1 MSVQTAPPAPPDS
14 DAQVPT
20 TPEAQSHRG
29 PFVLAVL
36 VVFALAGALLKG
48 TGTIRLARSDL
59 TGFQNWLN
67 DISDKLENARSSSS
81 ILAGLDKI
89 SDAMENVAVFC
100 QDLISHPAL
109 PRPVPEIGWLGVL
122 AIAVWI
128 AYAMAGTKMAVLTGA
143 SFALFGMLGYWTESM
158 ETLIVTFMAVAIC
171 LVIGIPIGIWM
182 GRSQRASSI
191 ITPVLDLL
199 QTFPSFVYLLPIT
212 LFFSIGVAAA
222 VIVTLIYALPPVI
235 RISAHGIRSVSSET
249 IEAMESLG
257 TSRGQMLRKVQ
268 LPMAKRTII
277 VGVNQTIMAA
287 LSMATIAAFVDGP
300 GLGKPVI
307 KALESLDVGRAATA
321 GLCIVIMAIMLD
333 RVTTAASI
341 RSEAIPS
348 DRGRRVRWIV
358 LGGGAVVAIVCTVLS
373 RQYLNLANFPE
384 DPDLGTPFGK
394 AADSVSTWFSDNATT
409 VTNGLK
415 DAVTYGLLNPLQSL
429 LSQSPW
435 WLVVAMLLAVSLLIG
450 GLRSLLTSIVCVGII
465 LGVGLWQDSMV
476 TLTMTLVATI
486 LTMVLAL
493 VFGVWMAQSRA
504 VDLTIRPIL
513 DAAQVVP
520 PFVYLVPA
528 LALFGATRF
537 TAIVAAIVYAAPVA
551 IKLVCD
557 AIRDVSPTVIE
568 AARSAGSSRWQII
581 TKVQL
586 PMARKGIALATNQG
600 MLYVFAMVVIGG
612 LVGAGALG
620 YLVVAGFS
628 QVELYGKGLAAGI
641 AIVALAIMLDRMAQG
656 MSARR
661 VRTGNTSGKKWPA
674 MSQFLG
680 RADNR

>member
-1 MSVQTAPPAPPDS
+1 MTTATAPPAASKEQAPPP
-14 DAQVPT
+14 A
-20 TPEAQSHRG
+20 PEQNSYRG
-29 PFVLAVL
+29 RAVAAVLAVF
-36 VVFALAGALLKG
+36 VVLSFVFRDVATLP
-48 TGTIRLARSDL
+48 LARSDL
-59 TGFQNWLN
+59 TDFQKWLGEL
-67 DISDKLENARSSSS
+67 SDKLEEAQSSSA
-81 ILAGLDKI
+81 ILQGLDKI
-89 SDAMENVAVFC
+89 SAALENIAVFL
-100 QDLISHPAL
+100 QELISQPAF
-109 PRPVPEIGWLGVL
+109 PRPVPDIGWLGVL

-128 AYAMAGTKMAVLTGA
+128 ALAIAGWRMAVLTGV
-143 SFALFGMLGYWTESM
+143 SFALFGMLGYWADSM
-158 ETLIVTFMAVAIC
+158 DTLIVTFIAVAIC
-171 LVIGIPIGIWM
+171 LIIGIPIGIWM
-182 GRSQRASSI
+182 GRSTRATAV
-191 ITPVLDLL
+191 ITPILDGL
-199 QTFPSFVYLLPIT
+199 QTLPSFVYLLPIT

-222 VIVTLIYALPPVI
+222 VIVTLIYAMPPVI
-235 RISAHGIRSVSSET
+235 RISAHGIRTVSSET

-300 GLGKPVI
+300 GLGQPVI

-333 RVTTAASI
+333 RVTTAASE

-348 DRGRRVRWIV
+348 EHGRRNRWIV
-358 LGGGAVVAIVCTVLS
+358 LGASGVAAIVCVWAS
-373 RQYLNLANFPE
+373 RQYLDLAAFPK
-384 DPDLGTPFGK
+384 DPDLGTPFAK
-394 AADSVSTWFSDNATT
+394 AADNVSNFFTDNAATT
-409 VTNGLK
+409 TNAIK
-415 DAVTYGLLNPLQSL
+415 DALTYGLLNPLQTL
-429 LSQSPW
+429 LADSPW
-435 WLVVAMLLAVSLLIG
+435 WLVAAALLALSMLFG
-450 GLRSLLTSIVCVGII
+450 GMRSFLTSIVCIAVV
-465 LGVGLWQDSMV
+465 LGVGLWQDAMI

-486 LTMVLAL
+486 LTMILAL

-504 VDLTIRPIL
+504 VDLIVRPTL

-537 TAIVAAIVYAAPVA
+537 TAIIAAVVYAAPVA

-557 AIRDVSPTVIE
+557 AIRAVSPTVVE
-568 AARSAGSSRWQII
+568 AAQSAGSSRWQLI

-628 QVELYGKGLAAGI
+628 QNELFGKGLAAGI

-656 MSARR
+656 RSARPGTGPK
-661 VRTGNTSGKKWPA
+661 RTFFSRPKWFV
-674 MSQFLG
+674 S
-680 RADNR
+680 